1 MSFKIGVVG
10 TGYVGLVSGTSFA
23 AAGNDVLCIDID
35 EKKVEMMRSGKS
47 PIYEPGLDHLLA
59 RNIKEGRLKFSTN
72 LEQAVKSSQIIFLC
86 LPTPPGEGG
95 EADLQYVLKVANDI
109 ADIIND
115 NNLEDEKIVVNKST
129 VPVGTAAAVTA
140 IFESKLDNNTVS
152 VVSNPEF
159 LREGFAVED
168 AMKPERVVIG
178 TSSEEAGEI
187 MNDLYQPFVRS
198 GNPIFIMDEKSA
210 EVTKYAANSFLA
222 TKISFMNDLSA
233 YCEKVGADIEQ
244 IRYGIGSDS
253 RIGKRFL
260 FAGVGYGGSCFPKD
274 VQALEYSADKVGS
287 PLEIV
292 KATRRIN
299 KIQIMRFVD
308 KIKSRFDN
316 LSELKLALW
325 GLAFKPNTDDVRE
338 APAFVIIE
346 ELLKEGVTITA
357 YDQEAIEN
365 TKAHFGDKISYA
377 DDMYSCAKDNDALV
391 IVTEWNS
398 FRNPDFDKLKGLLNK
413 NIIFDGRN
421 LFQPDDMDELGY
433 EYYPVGRGF
442 QKKYD

>member
-23 AAGNDVLCIDID
+23 AAGNDVICIDID
-35 EKKVEMMRSGKS
+35 EKKVEVMRSGKS

-59 RNIKEGRLKFSTN
+59 RNIKEGRLRFSTD
-72 LEQAVKSSQIIFLC
+72 LETAVVDSQVIFLC
-86 LPTPPGEGG
+86 LPTPPNEDGS
-95 EADLQYVLKVANDI
+95 ADLQHVLKVANNI
-109 ADIIND
+109 ADIINK
-115 NNLEDEKIVVNKST
+115 NKIEDKKIIVNKST
-129 VPVGTAAAVTA
+129 VPVGTAAAVTE
-140 IFESKLDNNTVS
+140 IFSSKLDNNIVS

-168 AMKPERVVIG
+168 AMKPERVVVG
-178 TSSEEAGEI
+178 TSDEEAAEI
-187 MNDLYQPFVRS
+187 MTDLYQPFVRS

-274 VQALEYSADKVGS
+274 VQALEYSADQVGS
-287 PLEIV
+287 PLHIV
-292 KATRRIN
+292 KAARRVN
-299 KIQIMRFVD
+299 AEQTMRFVN
-308 KIKSRFDN
+308 KIKDRFEN
-316 LSELKLALW
+316 LNETSIALW
-325 GLAFKPNTDDVRE
+325 GLAFKPDTDDVRE
-338 APAFVIIE
+338 APAFVLIK
-346 ELLKEGVTITA
+346 ELLKEGVKVTV
-357 YDQEAIEN
+357 YDQEAMEN
-365 TKAHFGDKISYA
+365 TKKEFGEQIDYA
-377 DDMYSCAKDNDALV
+377 DDMYSCCKDKDALV

-398 FRNPDFDKLKGLLNK
+398 FRSPNFDKLKGLLKNK
-413 NIIFDGRN
+413 IVFDGRN
-421 LFQPDDMDELGY
+421 LFQPEDMDEIGF
-433 EYYPVGRGF
+433 EHYPVGRGF
-442 QKKYD
+442 KKEY

>member
-35 EKKVEMMRSGKS
+35 EKKVEIMSSGKS

-72 LEQAVKSSQIIFLC
+72 LEKAVNESQVIFLC
-86 LPTPPGEGG
+86 LPTPPSEDGS
-95 EADLQYVLKVANDI
+95 ADLQHVLKVANDI
-109 ADIIND
+109 ADIINK
-115 NNLEDEKIVVNKST
+115 NNLEDKKIIVNKST
-129 VPVGTAAAVTA
+129 VPVGTASEVTA
-140 IFESKLDNNTVS
+140 IFESKLKNNTVS

-178 TSSEEAGEI
+178 TSDEEAADI
-187 MNDLYQPFVRS
+187 MTNLYQPFVRS

-287 PLEIV
+287 PLHIV
-292 KATRRIN
+292 KAARRVN
-299 KIQIMRFVD
+299 TEQTLRFVNKVKD
-308 KIKSRFDN
+308 RFEN
-316 LSELKLALW
+316 LSETSIALW
-325 GLAFKPNTDDVRE
+325 GLSFKPDTDDVRE
-338 APAFVIIE
+338 APAFVLID
-346 ELLKEGVTITA
+346 ELLKEGVKISV
-357 YDQEAIEN
+357 YDQEAMEN
-365 TKAHFGDKISYA
+365 TRKHYGDKIDYA
-377 DDMYSCAKDNDALV
+377 DDMYSCCKGKDALV

-398 FRNPDFDKLKGLLNK
+398 FRNPNFDKLKGLLK
-413 NIIFDGRN
+413 SNIIFDGRN
-421 LFQPDDMDELGY
+421 LFQPDDMDAIGFEH
-433 EYYPVGRGF
+433 YPVGRGF
-442 QKKYD
+442 KRIY